1 MAGATLRALL
11 QGPHAATKEE
21 SLAVMHKGKAVVGND
36 TQPCVLNLKMR
47 LVPPQPDMQ
56 VHSLTPN

>member
-1 MAGATLRALL
+1 MVGDTLRALL
-11 QGPHAATKEE
+11 QGPHSATKEE

-47 LVPPQPDMQ
+47 RVPPQPDIQ
-56 VHSLTPN
+56 VHSLKPD